1 MSLKVMRVLTRVS
14 DPCGLTD
21 PCEHYQVDQMLPV
34 LYLLDG
40 GVVPVS
46 ATPLTLQVKGGTA
59 TYDQACRRESRYN
72 PVTT

>member
-1 MSLKVMRVLTRVS
+1 
-14 DPCGLTD
+14 
-21 PCEHYQVDQMLPV
+21 MLPV

-40 GVVPVS
+40 GAVPVS